1 MSPFR
6 KFTSCA
12 DIAREPPPP
21 TRWKL
26 RTSNSGRFH
35 HYITSGGLR
44 QHRRTFADDRADTRF
59 LRCILTAAVL
69 ILVWIVFY
77 ILPSR

>member
-1 MSPFR
+1 MNPRHTFNPG
-6 KFTSCA
+6 A

-44 QHRRTFADDRADTRF
+44 QHRRTFADDHADRRF
-59 LRCILTAAVL
+59 LRCILTAVVL
-69 ILVWIVFY
+69 ILVWVVFY
-77 ILPSR
+77 ILPPC